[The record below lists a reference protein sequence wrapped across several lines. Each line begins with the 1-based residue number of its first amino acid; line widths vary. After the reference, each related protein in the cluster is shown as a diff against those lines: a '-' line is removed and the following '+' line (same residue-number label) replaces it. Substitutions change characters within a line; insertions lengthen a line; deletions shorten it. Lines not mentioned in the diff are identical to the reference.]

1 MLHVEEHFY
10 VLVFIT
16 VIAQLNHYINLIVFI
31 IDGNLVFSTKY
42 ATIFL
47 TKLNEEILKN
57 NEAFMALNNYWL
69 SGFADVESCFT
80 ASVSNLYS
88 FK

>member
-47 TKLNEEILKN
+47 TKLNEEILK
-57 NEAFMALNNYWL
+57 
-69 SGFADVESCFT
+69 
-80 ASVSNLYS
+80 
-88 FK
+88 K